1 MSKIRCIFGLVK
13 TNKQTKSL
21 IQRLIICWSFL
32 VYNDSQTNQLTSVQ
46 KADQDGLRF
55 LFSMANN
62 SLDEM
67 YKQSYTNK
75 Y

>member
-1 MSKIRCIFGLVK
+1 MSFWPCK
-13 TNKQTKSL
+13 NKQTKIF

-46 KADQDGLRF
+46 KADQDGVSWI
-55 LFSMANN
+55 LFQRGNN

-67 YKQSYTNK
+67 CKQSNTDK